1 MSKRKPHNLQARIAR
16 SCRSLL
22 ASNHVA
28 VVNIDP
34 SGRQGMINYK
44 SLKNIAPGKI
54 GQAVCGIPHRW
65 TIYLSALCLDARGD
79 RYSKSVE
86 VAPDGV
92 YYLIVP
98 TGSDAEA
105 THEWGGYGEELG
117 GASSAWDGQANTD
130 CLASSNREHDHPAA
144 QFCAAFERDGHKD
157 FYLMARREASFIEI
171 TVPEVF
177 TQAYHWTSTQRS
189 ADYAY
194 TMDFGDGWLY
204 DYDKNVER
212 LARPVRRIYVTS

>member
-1 MSKRKPHNLQARIAR
+1 MSKRKAHNLQARIAR

-65 TIYLSALCLDARGD
+65 TIYLSALCIDARGD

-92 YYLIVP
+92 YL
-98 TGSDAEA
+98 SDHLEDVIE
-105 THEWGGYGEELG
+105 HCP
-117 GASSAWDGQANTD
+117 GQK
-130 CLASSNREHDHPAA
+130 SNCR
-144 QFCAAFERDGHKD
+144 
-157 FYLMARREASFIEI
+157 
-171 TVPEVF
+171 
-177 TQAYHWTSTQRS
+177 QA
-189 ADYAY
+189 
-194 TMDFGDGWLY
+194 
-204 DYDKNVER
+204 
-212 LARPVRRIYVTS
+212 

>member
-34 SGRQGMINYK
+34 SGRHGMINYK

-65 TIYLSALCLDARGD
+65 TIYMSAMCIDARGD

-92 YYLIVP
+92 YL
-98 TGSDAEA
+98 SDHLEDVIEHCYMKLRAEA
-105 THEWGGYGEELG
+105 NQSQMVASGWIAIPEAMSLDEAHAARIFEAV
-117 GASSAWDGQANTD
+117 GAWSQQKV
-130 CLASSNREHDHPAA
+130 AA
-144 QFCAAFERDGHKD
+144 
-157 FYLMARREASFIEI
+157 
-171 TVPEVF
+171 
-177 TQAYHWTSTQRS
+177 
-189 ADYAY
+189 
-194 TMDFGDGWLY
+194 
-204 DYDKNVER
+204 
-212 LARPVRRIYVTS
+212 

>member
-34 SGRQGMINYK
+34 SGRQGMINYR

-65 TIYLSALCLDARGD
+65 TIYMSAMCIDARGD

-86 VAPDGV
+86 LAPDGV
-92 YYLIVP
+92 YL
-98 TGSDAEA
+98 SDHLEDVIEHCDMKLRAEA
-105 THEWGGYGEELG
+105 NQSQMVASGWIAIPDTLSLDEEHAARIFEAV
-117 GASSAWDGQANTD
+117 GAWRQVKVDS
-130 CLASSNREHDHPAA
+130 
-144 QFCAAFERDGHKD
+144 CAA
-157 FYLMARREASFIEI
+157 
-171 TVPEVF
+171 
-177 TQAYHWTSTQRS
+177 
-189 ADYAY
+189 
-194 TMDFGDGWLY
+194 
-204 DYDKNVER
+204 
-212 LARPVRRIYVTS
+212 